1 MLKLGGPLF
10 GGLLSTPY
18 ASAHLTANC
27 AGKRVREKTKEDKYF
42 SQTFGNL
49 LLGTNKK
56 LYGLIQQVDKM
67 T

>member
-27 AGKRVREKTKEDKYF
+27 AGKRVERRQRKI
-42 SQTFGNL
+42 SISVRL
-49 LLGTNKK
+49 SGT
-56 LYGLIQQVDKM
+56 Y
-67 T
+67 